1 MNLKFE
7 FDNERKKYLGLDE
20 CNTEKVYKT
29 LIDYYKQK
37 LLKAPRNI
45 IGYSIDIVIC
55 NMNYYNKLGKL
66 ENLNKTWG
74 DRNFY
79 VDINNSALVEMII
92 NKDGNMESSFTDMPF
107 SKIKEFKDIDNI
119 SFSLKE
125 LIELCQK
132 DNFNIKIYAK
142 DSYDDQTTVEI
153 ESYMPF
159 DMNESIEKYLE
170 TVK

>member
-55 NMNYYNKLGKL
+55 NMNYY
-66 ENLNKTWG
+66 
-74 DRNFY
+74 
-79 VDINNSALVEMII
+79 
-92 NKDGNMESSFTDMPF
+92 
-107 SKIKEFKDIDNI
+107 
-119 SFSLKE
+119 SLT
-125 LIELCQK
+125 I
-132 DNFNIKIYAK
+132 
-142 DSYDDQTTVEI
+142 
-153 ESYMPF
+153 
-159 DMNESIEKYLE
+159 
-170 TVK
+170 